1 MQLLPRDQWSIVP
14 ILPPDG
20 GPVLHWQIG
29 AWVHE
34 DARVWALASPGIP
47 HPVAERA
54 PAAAKPWPRGLPEGF
69 EGMDVLDL
77 DSGEPVR
84 GVIRYGPSFVVR
96 LKTDADGDFMV
107 DAHGRAVEEKLSGRF
122 HMDTRA
128 G

>member
-29 AWVHE
+29 AWVHH

-47 HPVAERA
+47 HPIAERA
-54 PAAAKPWPRGLPEGF
+54 PAAAKPWPRGLPEDF
-69 EGMDVLDL
+69 EGLTVVDGNGVLIH
-77 DSGEPVR
+77 
-84 GVIRYGPSFVVR
+84 GVINFGDTAIVR
-96 LKTDADGDFMV
+96 LKTDADGDFVV
-107 DAHGRAVEEKLSGRF
+107 DPATGRAVEERLTGSFR
-122 HMDTRA
+122 MA